1 MATQTETINIIVRED
16 GSRVVKRNLDEVGGA
31 ADKAGSLITRFKGL
45 LAGIA
50 GGVVV
55 NQLKQ
60 LADQYTNIQNR
71 LRLTTTDQAN
81 LNAVFNELQNVSTR
95 TRSSLEANVELYSR
109 MSQAAKD
116 LGLSQSDVLQFTESL
131 NQAIKISGATAGEAE
146 AGIRQLSQGLA
157 SGALRGDELNSVL
170 ENLPAVADVIAKSL
184 GVTRGELRQ
193 MGADGKI
200 TADTIVT
207 AFAEAR
213 TELADKFAKTAPTA
227 AEGFVLLKN
236 QLIETIGELDKAVG
250 GSSTLGAA
258 LQGVTEWLKAATPEI
273 VNFGR
278 AITGTLDPTDEM
290 SDGTKILATVL
301 ITLYGVLKGIGTLLL
316 GTVVIAFQTVG
327 KTIGAVAAAVATLV
341 QGGTIDEAWKVL
353 KEGAVD
359 VKDTYVQTTN
369 EMADSAINTTSE
381 MFTKLAAVWDKG
393 QRTIQ
398 DRSAETVGNVNTDR
412 GPNNTRVGPSEEEL
426 RKQQKELERLRN
438 QLRGVLSDI
447 APLDAATLEYAKSQ
461 ETLALAFQKG
471 LITVDQFNQ
480 YTQVLAA
487 QYRAQLDPL
496 AQLNREL
503 DEQFYLLG
511 LNAQQRAVE
520 AQVMQ
525 AQKQLLSEG
534 IILTEQET
542 EALRERFTALEETS
556 RIVAA
561 QDQLLANSVEQRR
574 GFTEQLIAIQN
585 LLADPTSG
593 FTQGD
598 ATMALEQL
606 LPPGLLEGTQAMLDA
621 QLEQFQLYYDQIE
634 FLRQGDL
641 VSEQTANQ
649 MRAKIDQQIMDLRLA
664 NTKSFFGNLA
674 TLSRAENSKLAKI
687 GQAAALAQATID
699 AASAIMKTYSSTPYP
714 YNIALAAAQAAAS
727 AVQIANIAGAGTSFQ
742 TGGAFTV
749 GGSGGTDSQMVAFR
763 ATPGE
768 KVAISNKNA
777 LRKGDPNGF
786 GGGGEGG
793 GPVQVAGPT
802 IINVRDPKEIPNAI
816 QSTDGKDA
824 IINVVSEN
832 AAIFREIL
840 KQN

>member
-16 GSRVVKRNLDEVGGA
+16 GSRVVKRNLEDVGGA
-31 ADKAGSLITRFKGL
+31 AEKAGNLLGKFKTL
-45 LAGIA
+45 LAGVA

-55 NQLKQ
+55 NQLRE

-81 LNAVFNELQNVSTR
+81 LNAVFNELQAISSR
-95 TRSSLEANVELYSR
+95 TRSALEANVELYSR
-109 MSQAAKD
+109 MSVSAKD
-116 LGLSQSDVLQFTESL
+116 LGLSQKDVLEFTESL
-131 NQAIKISGATAGEAE
+131 NQAIKISGATANEAE

-200 TADTIVT
+200 TANTIVT
-207 AFAEAR
+207 AFSEAR
-213 TELADKFAKTAPTA
+213 GELAEKFAKTVPTA

-236 QLIETIGELDKAVG
+236 QLIETVGELDKAVG
-250 GSSTLGAA
+250 GSTTLGGA
-258 LQGVTEWLKAATPEI
+258 LQGLTNWLKQATPEI

-278 AITGTLDPTDEM
+278 AIVGTLDPTDEM

-341 QGGTIDEAWKVL
+341 QGGTIQEAWNVL

-381 MFTKLAAVWDKG
+381 MFTKLAQVWDKG
-393 QRTIQ
+393 QRSIQ
-398 DRSAETVGNVNTDR
+398 DRSAQTVGVVSDER
-412 GPNNTRVGPSEEEL
+412 GTNNTNVGPSE
-426 RKQQKELERLRN
+426 KELEKQRKALERLQN

-471 LITVDQFNQ
+471 LITVDQFNR
-480 YTQVLAA
+480 YTQVLNA

-503 DEQFYLLG
+503 DEQFHLLSM
-511 LNAQQRAVE
+511 NAQAREIE
-520 AQVMQ
+520 AQVMA

-542 EALRERFTALEETS
+542 QALRDRFTTLQETS
-556 RIVAA
+556 RIVQA
-561 QDQLLANSVEQRR
+561 QDDLLAQSVEQRR
-574 GFTEQLIAIQN
+574 GFTDQLIAIQN

-598 ATMALEQL
+598 ATAALEQL
-606 LPPGLLEGTQAMLDA
+606 LPTGLLEGTQEMLNA

-634 FLRQGDL
+634 MLRQGDL

-649 MRAKIDQQIMDLRLA
+649 MRAKIDQQIMDLRLQNA
-664 NTKSFFGNLA
+664 KSFFGNLA
-674 TLSRAENSKLAKI
+674 TLSRSENSKLAKI

-699 AASAIMKTYSSTPYP
+699 AASAIMKTYSSAPYP
-714 YNIALAAAQAAAS
+714 YNIGLAAAQAAAS
-727 AVQIANIAGAGTSFQ
+727 AVQIAQIAGAGTSFQ
-742 TGGAFTV
+742 TGGSFTV

-777 LRKGDPNGF
+777 LRKGDPAGH
-786 GGGGEGG
+786 GGAVGTGE
-793 GPVQVAGPT
+793 PVQIAGPT

-816 QSTDGKDA
+816 QSSDGRDA
-824 IINVVSEN
+824 IINVFSDN
-832 AAIFREIL
+832 INTFRQML
-840 KQN
+840 QSS